1 MYLSQKNLI
10 LSGKFFFD
18 FQMGY
23 PFSSHTPNDLFF
35 EPPSLPLPPC
45 TRMCAF
51 REPPFCVRDF
61 INWIPSALLFDFTRL
76 SQFPYND
83 FLRNFIRLTSSS
95 LYAFLSQTLTNSHLT
110 SHAVPGNLSQ
120 KDFSLMVVLNC

>member
-35 EPPSLPLPPC
+35 EPPSPPLPPC
-45 TRMCAF
+45 THMCAF
-51 REPPFCVRDF
+51 REPPFCVRDS
-61 INWIPSALLFDFTRL
+61 INWIPSLSVLTLLVCH
-76 SQFPYND
+76 
-83 FLRNFIRLTSSS
+83 NFHIMISPGTS
-95 LYAFLSQTLTNSHLT
+95 
-110 SHAVPGNLSQ
+110 
-120 KDFSLMVVLNC
+120 